1 MPDEAKLCDPVSHV
15 GASYG
20 DAALLRRYV
29 ARGDQSAFGEIV
41 RRRLNL
47 VYSVALRQVG
57 GDVHLAQDVVQ
68 AVFTAL
74 ARKAPALVARPVL
87 SGWLYRSAQFAASDV
102 VRAER
107 RRRAREGETMHE
119 MPVGAD
125 ADWERLRP
133 LLDEVMTEL
142 RDDDRDA
149 VALRFFE
156 QRGFAEIGATLR
168 LTDDAARKR
177 VERALAQ
184 LHAALARR
192 GIKSTAAALGL
203 ALANQA
209 AVAAP
214 ASWAATV
221 TATAL
226 AGAAKTT
233 LGTLGIFMGITK
245 LQVGIAG
252 AVVIVAATG
261 YLLQAKTN
269 AGLRREI
276 AALRVQQTAVSSL
289 RTENQRLAT
298 AAAEVEMLRRDDA
311 ELKQL
316 AQDVAATSKLV
327 AAQSRSAQARAGE
340 QAAQAEIDRMNRE
353 GNALVLEYRALVERS
368 RDPKLTPEERAAA
381 DAAAKQKLAAIQQ
394 KQREVQAFTQNARST
409 YPDLPA
415 RSAYVRRAESGDGPA
430 GMPGTISARRPESA
444 DGQPGGWTRAPAAD
458 ERVMM
463 NLPSADID
471 TAFGALQVY
480 TGQKILRDPSIANLQ
495 GTINIPE
502 VRCTKLEAIELLKSA
517 LAKLNIVLEPA
528 GEGVL
533 IAKPGPPR

>member
-1 MPDEAKLCDPVSHV
+1 MSAEMKLHEPVSGRV
-15 GASYG
+15 PSAG

-29 ARGDQSAFGEIV
+29 ESGDQSAFGEIV
-41 RRRLNL
+41 RQRLNL

-57 GDVHLAQDVVQ
+57 GDAHLAQDVVQ

-74 ARKAPALVARPVL
+74 ARKAPALAARPVL

-107 RRRAREGETMHE
+107 RRRAREEQTMHE
-119 MPVGAD
+119 IPVEPG

-168 LTDDAARKR
+168 LTEEAARKR

-203 ALANQA
+203 ALANQG

-214 ASWAATV
+214 AGWAATV

-226 AGAAKTT
+226 ASAAHAT
-233 LGTLGIFMGITK
+233 LGTLGIFMAITK

-252 AVVIVAATG
+252 AIVILAATG

-269 AGLRREI
+269 ASLRREI
-276 AALRVQQTAVSSL
+276 AALQVQPTAVAAL
-289 RTENQRLAT
+289 RAENQRLAAT
-298 AAAEVEMLRRDDA
+298 AAEVEVLRRDDA

-327 AAQSRSAQARAGE
+327 AAQSRAAQARAGE
-340 QAAQAEIDRMNRE
+340 QSAQAEIDRMNRE
-353 GNALVLEYRALVERS
+353 GNALVQDYKAFVERA
-368 RDPKLTPEERAAA
+368 RDPRLTPEERAAA
-381 DAAAKQKLAAIQQ
+381 EAAAKEKFVAIQR
-394 KQREVQAFTQNARST
+394 KQREVQSFIQSARSL
-409 YPDLPA
+409 YPNLPA
-415 RSAYVRRAESGDGPA
+415 RSGYVRLSESGNGSPSV
-430 GMPGTISARRPESA
+430 PGTISARRPDLA
-444 DGQPGGWTRAPAAD
+444 AGQPSGSGRLPGSD
-458 ERVMM
+458 EQVMM
-463 NLPSADID
+463 RLPDADIA
-471 TAFGALQVY
+471 TAFGALEVY
-480 TGQKILRDPSIANLQ
+480 TGQKILRDPSIAGLV

-502 VRCTKLEAIELLKSA
+502 VRCTKLEAIGLLKA
-517 LAKLNIVLEPA
+517 ELAKSNIVLEPA
-528 GEGVL
+528 GDGGL
-533 IAKPGPPR
+533 IARRGPPR